1 MIQIC
6 YFSQKISRKNGKSRC
21 RKFFEEFFN
30 QFFVKTVERSTDEE
44 ETKMTTAVTPIQENY
59 FKIPE
64 LLTTKFLQKEI
75 SKNVRSRKILETM
88 SKLK

>member
-1 MIQIC
+1 MQIC
-6 YFSQKISRKNGKSRC
+6 YSSQKNSRKNGKSRC

-30 QFFVKTVERSTDEE
+30 QFFVKTVERSSDEE

-64 LLTTKFLQKEI
+64 LFTTKFLQKEI
-75 SKNVRSRKILETM
+75 SKTVRSRKILETM